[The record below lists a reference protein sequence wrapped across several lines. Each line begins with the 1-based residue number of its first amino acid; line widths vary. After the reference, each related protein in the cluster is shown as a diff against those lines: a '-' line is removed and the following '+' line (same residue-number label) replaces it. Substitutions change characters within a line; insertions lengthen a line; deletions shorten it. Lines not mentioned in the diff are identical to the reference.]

1 MDDVLEQDAV
11 GQAALVAAGK
21 VSALELVDA
30 SIARIERFNP
40 RLNVLASSAFEA
52 ARDKARTKLTGP
64 FAGVPFLAKDLLA
77 YPGQTHTLGSRMFAQ
92 QRAAAGSAFTQ
103 RFDAAGLITLGK
115 TTTSEFGLLGSTE
128 SLLSGVTKNP
138 WQPAL
143 SAMGSSGGSAAA
155 VAAGLVPMAHASDG
169 GGSIRIPSSACGL
182 FGFKPGPGR
191 SVAAMPDD
199 MGGILIDHVVTRS
212 VRDSAL
218 FLSLVEAEQPPGGK
232 IGYVRNASR
241 AKLRIGFYAQTAPG
255 AAPQPGVLNALLK
268 SVALCR
274 ELGHEV
280 TEIAAPQIDAAGADA
295 FFTLAG
301 AGMDQL
307 ARMLEPMLG
316 GPVGPAQLEPFTL
329 ALIARFRAQPEGAL
343 QRAQA
348 AVERARQ
355 RVHALFERCDVVLCP
370 TMPITPPRL
379 GTLAPDLPCELLIE
393 RTKTVAGYTAIH
405 TFAGVPAMSVPL
417 ALIDDVPVGSHFA
430 ARAGG
435 EHMLLELA
443 YQLEAAAPWAQ
454 RKPALVA

>member
-1 MDDVLEQDAV
+1 MDDVLDLDAV
-11 GQAALVAAGK
+11 GQAALVADK
-21 VSALELVDA
+21 QISALELVNA
-30 SIARIERFNP
+30 SIARIERLEP
-40 RLNVLASSAFEA
+40 GLNALASCAFEA
-52 ARDKARTKLTGP
+52 ARDKARTKLSGP
-64 FAGVPFLAKDLLA
+64 LAGVPFLVKDLLA
-77 YPGQTHTLGSRMFAQ
+77 YPGQTHALGSRLFAQ
-92 QRAAAGSAFTQ
+92 QRAQAGSAFTA

-128 SLLSGVTKNP
+128 TLLSGATKNP
-138 WQPAL
+138 WQPEL

-155 VAAGLVPMAHASDG
+155 VAARMVPMAHASDG

-218 FLSLVEAEQPPGGK
+218 FLSLVEADAPPGGK
-232 IGYVRNASR
+232 VGYVRGPSQR
-241 AKLRIGFYAQTAPG
+241 KLRIGFYTNTAPG
-255 AAPQPGVLNALLK
+255 EAPEPGVLGALRN

-274 ELGHEV
+274 QLGHDVVEV
-280 TEIAAPQIDAAGADA
+280 EGPRIDAEGADA

-307 ARMLEPMLG
+307 VRMIEPMLG
-316 GPVGPAQLEPFTL
+316 APPGPAQLEPFTL
-329 ALIARFRAQPEGAL
+329 ALIARFRAQPEGAM

-348 AVERARQ
+348 ALARARSS
-355 RVHALFERCDVVLCP
+355 VETLFERHDVLLCP
-370 TMPITPPRL
+370 TMPCMPPRL

-393 RTKTVAGYTAIH
+393 RTKSLAGYTAIH

-417 ALIDDVPVGSHFA
+417 ELVDGVPVGSHFA
-430 ARAGG
+430 ARAGS
-435 EHMLLELA
+435 ERMLLELA
-443 YQLEAAAPWAQ
+443 YQLEAAAPWAA
-454 RKPALVA
+454 RRPPLPA